1 MRIVAINGKVWAV
14 GLNWQPIVR
23 TVTPA
28 AVLNAAE
35 SAMEAVS
42 GEKPD
47 MVCVRKSQ
55 FGFGFSGRRPKQF
68 SGLMSLGA
76 SLDIPYRSFLG
87 CFKLVDTEG
96 GEFWWVFARYDGENI
111 GGFADTCYDTEKDA
125 ESAVRALK
133 SLNKFEE
140 EYLAQSIDTSVHYLE
155 PFLGVSL
162 WSRFTIESKVLPLDY
177 FARRKKLL
185 VAKVAAFA
193 LIGIGGWLASGSI
206 GSFLAGFEFSSASQ
220 KAAIQAEARRRHF
233 QEHPE
238 ELFAQD
244 WQSVPVVHEVIGSC
258 VDEIHKTPVSI
269 SGWLFDAAECRRGA
283 VGVRVIRSYT
293 HTPVARFDPLP
304 ATAKL
309 DPKSP
314 KALKDV
320 ADAPCAMSFV
330 WKTLAWP
337 DLPPESEVK
346 TLFLQIAQIAE
357 IKSSVK
363 MQPREKK
370 SIQDVGVITC
380 PWAVGTWTLESV
392 SPGLLTDGG
401 LARVLA
407 TVPGIAVDSIGRDQ
421 AGFWKI
427 AGKVY
432 VK

>member
-1 MRIVAINGKVWAV
+1 MRIVKINGKVWAV

-23 TVTPA
+23 VVTPA
-28 AVLNAAE
+28 AVLHAAA
-35 SAMEAVS
+35 SAVDTGS

-55 FGFGFSGRRPKQF
+55 FGFGFSGRNPKRF
-68 SGLMSLGA
+68 NGLMSLGA
-76 SLDIPYRSFLG
+76 SLDMPYRSFLG
-87 CFKLVDTEG
+87 CFKLADTEG

-140 EYLAQSIDTSVHYLE
+140 EYPARDIAAGVHYLE
-155 PFLGVSL
+155 PFLHVSL
-162 WSRFTIESKVLPLDY
+162 WSHFTLESKVLPLDY

-185 VAKVAAFA
+185 AAKVALFA
-193 LIGIGGWLASGSI
+193 LIGAGGWLASGTI
-206 GSFLAGFEFSSASQ
+206 GTYLAGFEFSSAPQ
-220 KAAIQAEARRRHF
+220 QAALQAEARRKHF

-238 ELFAQD
+238 ELFSQD
-244 WQSVPVVHEVIGSC
+244 WQSAPMVHEVTGPC
-258 VDEIHKTPVSI
+258 VAEIHETPVSV
-269 SGWLFDAAECRRGA
+269 SGWLLESAECRRGTSGIK
-283 VGVRVIRSYT
+283 VTRSYT
-293 HTPVARFDPLP
+293 HTPAARFSPLP

-309 DPKSP
+309 DIKSP
-314 KALKDV
+314 KAFKDTV
-320 ADAPCAMSFV
+320 DVSRAMSFV

-337 DLPPESEVK
+337 DLPHESEVK

-357 IKSSVK
+357 VKSSMK

-370 SIQDVGVITC
+370 SIQDAGVITC
-380 PWAVGTWTLESV
+380 PWAVGTWALESV
-392 SPGLLTDGG
+392 SPRLLTDGG

-407 TVPGIAVDSIGRDQ
+407 NVPGIAVDSVVRDKT
-421 AGFWKI
+421 GFWKI
-427 AGKVY
+427 AGTVY